1 MPQPLAALH
10 GPHWSRYRPKRW
22 VCPLVA
28 CLSLSL
34 ATPNR
39 LSAQAANQPPDG
51 AAAVPPSLNAAAP
64 DVVLPP
70 VDVVASREDLLG
82 SAATASQGTVTQ
94 EELDLRP
101 VFRVGQ
107 LLESVPGLVV
117 TVHSGEGKAN
127 QYLIRGF
134 NLDHG
139 TDFATYVD
147 DMPINEPTNAHGQGY
162 SDVHFLMPELAVGID
177 YTKGPFYADIGDFGA
192 MGSAHIKVADEI
204 PTQMSV
210 SAGTLRDDR
219 EFFGGTEHLPN
230 GDRLLGA
237 LSVGHYDG
245 PWSHPDDYN
254 SYNGT
259 VRYTHGDQ
267 TDGFDL
273 MAMAYH
279 GAGNLTT
286 DQPVSAF
293 QQGLISRFGTLDPS
307 DGSYAERFSLNGHY
321 YVSGD
326 DWTVVTSGYIIHYQL
341 RLRNDFTHY
350 LFDPVQ
356 GDEEQQDETRF
367 TAGGQTVYKRSDTLF
382 GFPTETEFGLM
393 GRHDNEYI
401 DRRHDQ
407 NGVVLPQC
415 DTPPFVGG
423 LYVCAADR
431 VSVADVGVWMSN
443 TTHWTSWF
451 RTIVGLREEYASG
464 LDHDLITG
472 STGYASQAM
481 PQPKG
486 SVVFGPWAKTE
497 FYVSAGQGFHSNDL
511 RGVIE
516 NLPLAGVNA
525 TGNTPLLTRIT
536 SEEVGI
542 RSDIIPRTNLTVA
555 VFRENF
561 ASYLTY
567 DQDLGNDDAGPPAQL
582 LGTELSALIRPFP
595 WMELSGDFN
604 FTHSRYTANNPAQ
617 YGFSGLYIPNAPSYI
632 GSFGVLIDHLGP
644 WFGGAEL
651 RWLGPYP
658 LLADNSLRSPGYKE
672 VNLVAGYK
680 FNDSMKIQL
689 SIYNLFNTNAY
700 AMQYAYEYQ
709 VSPTAAPQTGATYHP
724 LEPLSA
730 RLTVTVLF

>member
-1 MPQPLAALH
+1 MRLLPAALH
-10 GPHWSRYRPKRW
+10 LSNPYRSAGQFRIRCLLACLPLA
-22 VCPLVA
+22 LVA
-28 CLSLSL
+28 PRG
-34 ATPNR
+34 AT
-39 LSAQAANQPPDG
+39 AQTSGPTPAA
-51 AAAVPPSLNAAAP
+51 AAAP
-64 DVVLPP
+64 STANPVAPDIQLPP
-70 VDVVASREDLLG
+70 VDVVSSRLDLLG
-82 SAATASQGTVTQ
+82 SAATASQGTVTE

-101 VFRVGQ
+101 IFRIGQ
-107 LLESVPGLVV
+107 LFESVPGLVV

-139 TDFATYVD
+139 TDFALFVD
-147 DMPINEPTNAHGQGY
+147 DMPVNEPTHAHGQGY
-162 SDVHFLMPELAVGID
+162 SDVHFLMPELTAGLD

-192 MGSAHIKVADEI
+192 MGSAHIKMADEI
-204 PTQMSV
+204 PTQVSV

-219 EFFGGTEHLPN
+219 VFVGGTEHLAN

-237 LSVGHYDG
+237 FAAGHYDG

-259 VRYTHGDQ
+259 IRYTHGDQ
-267 TDGFDL
+267 ADGFDL

-293 QQGLISRFGTLDPS
+293 QNGLISRFGTLDPS

-326 DWTVVTSGYIIHYQL
+326 NWQVTTSAYIIRSQL
-341 RLRNDFTHY
+341 MLRNDFTHY
-350 LFDPVQ
+350 LFDPVH
-356 GDEEQQDETRF
+356 GDEEQQDDSRF

-382 GFPTETEFGLM
+382 GFPTETEVGLM
-393 GRHDNEYI
+393 GRHDNAYV

-407 NGVVLPQC
+407 DGVVLPTC

-431 VSVADVGVWMSN
+431 VSVADVGIWVSN

-451 RTIVGLREEYASG
+451 RTVLGLREEYASG
-464 LDHDLITG
+464 VDYNLITA
-472 STGYASQAM
+472 STGHISQTM
-481 PQPKG
+481 LQPKG
-486 SVVFGPWAKTE
+486 SLIFGPWAKTE
-497 FYVSAGQGFHSNDL
+497 FYLSAGQGFHSNDL

-516 NLPLAGVNA
+516 NLPLAGVTA
-525 TGNTPLLTRIT
+525 TGSTPLLTKIT
-536 SEEVGI
+536 SEEVGL
-542 RSDIIPRTNLTVA
+542 RSDIIPYTNLTVA
-555 VFRENF
+555 AFRENF
-561 ASYLTY
+561 ASFLTY
-567 DQDLGNDDAGPPAQL
+567 DQDLGDDDAGPPAQL
-582 LGTELSALIRPFP
+582 LGAEVSALVRPFP

-604 FTHSRYTANNPAQ
+604 VTHSRYTVNNPAQ
-617 YGFSGLYIPNAPSYI
+617 YGFSGLYIPNAPAYI
-632 GSFGVLIDHLGP
+632 GSFGLLIDHLGP

-672 VNLVAGYK
+672 VNLVVGYK
-680 FNDSMKIQL
+680 INDHLKVQL
-689 SIYNLFNTNAY
+689 SVFNLFNTNAY

-709 VSPTAAPQTGATYHP
+709 VSPTAAPETGATYHP

-730 RLTVTVLF
+730 RLTLTAYF